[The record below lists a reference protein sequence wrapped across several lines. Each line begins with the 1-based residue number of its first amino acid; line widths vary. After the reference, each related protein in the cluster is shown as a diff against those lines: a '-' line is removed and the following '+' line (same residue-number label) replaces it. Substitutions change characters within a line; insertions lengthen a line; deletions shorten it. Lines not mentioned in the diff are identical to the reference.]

1 MLLFFLLASLSIS
14 MIFRWG
20 SFGAENIAENWHLM
34 IMHSLPVDVVTSD
47 SILKGFN
54 DTYDL

>member
-1 MLLFFLLASLSIS
+1 MRDAQVLLFFLLASLSIS

-20 SFGAENIAENWHLM
+20 SFGAENIAENWPLM

-47 SILKGFN
+47 SILH
-54 DTYDL
+54 

>member
-1 MLLFFLLASLSIS
+1 
-14 MIFRWG
+14 
-20 SFGAENIAENWHLM
+20 M

-54 DTYDL
+54 DTYDLWSNNQP